1 MRHIFWMKAH
11 KTPPQ
16 LKLVACYSPQQKL
29 RVMGWVTLLLQLLFP
44 LSLSFSPAIA
54 ASISTAATGNII
66 EVNIATET
74 YILKTNENVD
84 TLSKKYGL
92 SVDELKKINH
102 HRTFSKPFTALTAGD
117 EIDVP
122 RQRSPFSVDNNSVK
136 SAETKIARY
145 VADSATLLSD
155 ENTAKSVQQ
164 MARSTANN
172 ELNRSAQ
179 QWLSQFG
186 TAKVQINVNNDF
198 KLDGSAADV
207 LLPLA
212 DGQKSLLFT
221 QLGARN
227 KNSRNTVNV
236 GIGVR
241 TFQNNWMYGMNTFL
255 DNDITGKNR
264 RVGLGAEAWTDY
276 LKLSANS
283 YFALTDW
290 HQSRDFSDDN
300 ERPANGYDIRAE
312 AYLPSHPQ
320 LGGKL
325 MYEKYRGDDVALFG
339 KDDRQKNPDA
349 ITAGVNYTPI
359 PLVTVGVEHRTG
371 KGSHNDSSFNLQLNY
386 RLGESWQSQI
396 NPSAVASTRQLASSR
411 YDLVERNNNIVLD
424 YQKQDVISLSLPEQI
439 SGDAGTRVA
448 VSAQV
453 SSKHALDRI
462 EWGYAALSSVGG
474 GLSMTSLQSA
484 EIKLPPY
491 QLTSSGSNTYV
502 LSAVAYDKQGN
513 VSRPVTMQVTVLAG
527 SVSITAANLTVTSDN
542 APANNTA
549 TNSVQAIVTD
559 AGGNPVA
566 GQSVTFSANNG
577 ASVTTVIGTTGVN
590 GIATATL
597 TNSTVGTTAV
607 TATVNGT
614 STTVNT
620 QFIADSHTA
629 TITAA
634 NLRVTADNAPANN
647 TATNSVQAIVTDAGG
662 NPVAGQSVTFSA
674 NNGASVTTVIGTTG
688 VNGIATATLTNST
701 VGTTAVT
708 ATVNGTSTT
717 VNTQFIADSHTATI
731 TAANLRVTADNAP
744 ANNTATNSVQAIV
757 TDAGG
762 NPVAGQSVTFS
773 ANNGASV
780 TTVIGTTGT
789 DGIATATLTS
799 TNPGMSTVVATL
811 NNNANWSLGVTFTPV
826 LP

>member
-1 MRHIFWMKAH
+1 
-11 KTPPQ
+11 
-16 LKLVACYSPQQKL
+16 
-29 RVMGWVTLLLQLLFP
+29 MGWVTLLLQLLFP

-359 PLVTVGVEHRTG
+359 PLVTVGVEHRAG

-439 SGDAGTRVA
+439 SGDAGARVA

-462 EWGYAALSSVGG
+462 EWGYAALNSVGG

-549 TNSVQAIVTD
+549 TNSVQAIVID

-688 VNGIATATLTNST
+688 ANGIATATLTNST
-701 VGTTAVT
+701 AGETIVI

>member
-11 KTPPQ
+11 KTPSQ
-16 LKLVACYSPQQKL
+16 LKLVASYSPQQKL

-44 LSLSFSPAIA
+44 LSLSFTPAIA
-54 ASISTAATGNII
+54 ASISPAATGNIV

-74 YILKTNENVD
+74 YILKTNESVG

-92 SVDELKKINH
+92 SVDEIKKINH
-102 HRTFSKPFTALTAGD
+102 HRIFSKPFTALTAGD
-117 EIDVP
+117 EIDIP

-145 VADSATLLSD
+145 VADRAPLLSD

-236 GIGVR
+236 GVGVR

-339 KDDRQKNPDA
+339 KDERQKNPDA

-359 PLVTVGVEHRTG
+359 PLVTIGVEHRAG

-396 NPSAVASTRQLASSR
+396 NSSAVASTRQLASSR

-462 EWGYAALSSVGG
+462 EWDDAALSAVGG
-474 GLSMTSLQSA
+474 SLSMTSLQSV

-491 QLTSSGSNTYV
+491 QLTSPGSNTYV
-502 LSAVAYDKQGN
+502 LGAVAYDKQGN

-559 AGGNPVA
+559 AGGNPVT
-566 GQSVTFSANNG
+566 GQSVTFSTNNG
-577 ASVTTVIGTTGVN
+577 ASVTTVIGTTGAN

-662 NPVAGQSVTFSA
+662 NPVAGQNVTFSA
-674 NNGASVTTVIGTTG
+674 NNGARVTAVIGTTG
-688 VNGIATATLTNST
+688 ADGIATATLTNST
-701 VGTTAVT
+701 AGETIVI

-762 NPVAGQSVTFS
+762 NPVTGQSVTFS

-780 TTVIGTTGT
+780 TTVIGTTGA
-789 DGIATATLTS
+789 DGIAMATLTS
-799 TNPGMSTVVATL
+799 TNPGMSTVVVTL
-811 NNNANWSLGVTFTPV
+811 NNNDNWSLGVTFTPV

>member
-1 MRHIFWMKAH
+1 M
-11 KTPPQ
+11 
-16 LKLVACYSPQQKL
+16 
-29 RVMGWVTLLLQLLFP
+29 
-44 LSLSFSPAIA
+44 
-54 ASISTAATGNII
+54 
-66 EVNIATET
+66 
-74 YILKTNENVD
+74 
-84 TLSKKYGL
+84 
-92 SVDELKKINH
+92 
-102 HRTFSKPFTALTAGD
+102 
-117 EIDVP
+117 
-122 RQRSPFSVDNNSVK
+122 K

-145 VADSATLLSD
+145 VADRAPLLSD

-236 GIGVR
+236 GVGVR

-339 KDDRQKNPDA
+339 KDERQKNPDA

-359 PLVTVGVEHRTG
+359 PLVTIGVEHRAG

-462 EWGYAALSSVGG
+462 EWDDAALSAVGG
-474 GLSMTSLQSA
+474 SLSMTSLQSV

-491 QLTSSGSNTYV
+491 QLTSPGSNTYV
-502 LSAVAYDKQGN
+502 LGAVAYDKQGN

-577 ASVTTVIGTTGVN
+577 ASVTTVIGTTGAN

-634 NLRVTADNAPANN
+634 NLRVTADNAP
-647 TATNSVQAIVTDAGG
+647 
-662 NPVAGQSVTFSA
+662 
-674 NNGASVTTVIGTTG
+674 
-688 VNGIATATLTNST
+688 
-701 VGTTAVT
+701 
-708 ATVNGTSTT
+708 
-717 VNTQFIADSHTATI
+717 
-731 TAANLRVTADNAP
+731 
-744 ANNTATNSVQAIV
+744 
-757 TDAGG
+757 
-762 NPVAGQSVTFS
+762 
-773 ANNGASV
+773 
-780 TTVIGTTGT
+780 
-789 DGIATATLTS
+789 
-799 TNPGMSTVVATL
+799 
-811 NNNANWSLGVTFTPV
+811 
-826 LP
+826 